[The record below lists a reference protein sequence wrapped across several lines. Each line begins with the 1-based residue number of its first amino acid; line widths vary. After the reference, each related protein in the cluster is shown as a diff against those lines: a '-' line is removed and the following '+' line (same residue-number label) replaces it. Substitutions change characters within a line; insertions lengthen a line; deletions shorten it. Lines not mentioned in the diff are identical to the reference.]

1 MSDRVLLIT
10 WGENIAGREAHALE
24 VFNEAIGM
32 YGRFQQEG
40 RIERFE
46 VALLAPEG
54 DFDGYNAVYG
64 TLEQITEMRESDEFQ
79 HNMIAA
85 TLVVKHLRMADGYV
99 GEAVAK
105 QAAMYQEEVEKVPQ
119 MA

>member
-1 MSDRVLLIT
+1 MADRVMLVT

-40 RIERFE
+40 RIERFD
-46 VALLAPEG
+46 VALLNPEG
-54 DFDGYNAVYG
+54 DLDGYIAIQG
-64 TLEQITEMRESDEFQ
+64 SLEQLTDMREDEEFQ
-79 HNMIAA
+79 RNMIDAS
-85 TLVVKHLRMADGYV
+85 LVVKHLRMADGYI
-99 GEAVAK
+99 GEGVAR
-105 QAAMYQEEVEKVPQ
+105 QAQLYSEEVSKVPQ

>member
-1 MSDRVLLIT
+1 MADRLLLIT

-24 VFNEAIGM
+24 VFNEAVGM

-40 RIERFE
+40 RIESFD
-46 VALLAPEG
+46 VAILNPEG
-54 DFDGYNAVYG
+54 DFDGYIAIRG
-64 TLEQITEMRESDEFQ
+64 TLEQITDMRETEEFQ
-79 HNMIAA
+79 RNMIDA

-99 GEAVAK
+99 GDGVARQMQMFQEAVGK
-105 QAAMYQEEVEKVPQ
+105 IPQ

>member
-10 WGENIAGREAHALE
+10 CGENIAGREAHALE

-32 YGRFQQEG
+32 YGRFQDEG
-40 RIERFE
+40 RIDRFE
-46 VALLAPEG
+46 VALMAPEG
-54 DFDGYNAVYG
+54 DFDGYIAVYG
-64 TLEQITEMRESDEFQ
+64 SLEQLTEVREREEFQ
-79 HNMIAA
+79 RNMIAA

-99 GEAVAK
+99 GDAVAR
-105 QAAMYQEEVEKVPQ
+105 QAALYQEEVDKVPQ